1 MKIFQTDKGDI
12 VCITINSS
20 MKGLLSLEDERI
32 IRETLKE
39 DKNHL
44 LLDLSALEYIGSAIL
59 RVILGTAKELKRK
72 NGKVV
77 LCNLNKYVRE
87 IFEVSGVGTF
97 LPIADSVESGVE
109 ALS

>member
-1 MKIFQTDKGDI
+1 MKIVQTDKGDI
-12 VCITINSS
+12 VCITFNSS
-20 MKGLLSLEDERI
+20 MKGLISSEDVRI

-39 DKNHL
+39 DNNHL
-44 LLDLSALEYIGSAIL
+44 LLDLGALEYLGSAIL
-59 RVILGTAKELKRK
+59 RVILSTAKELKRN

-77 LCNLNKYVRE
+77 LCNFNKYVRE